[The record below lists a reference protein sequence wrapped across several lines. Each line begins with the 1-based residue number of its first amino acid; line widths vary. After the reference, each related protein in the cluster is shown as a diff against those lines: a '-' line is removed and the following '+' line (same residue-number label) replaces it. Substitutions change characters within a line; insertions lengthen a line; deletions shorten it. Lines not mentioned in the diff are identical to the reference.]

1 MSKNKLF
8 KIGNTLY
15 YKNPN
20 GSYGKTEFN
29 SIINL
34 KSNTSTC
41 SICTDPVISSNN
53 NTSQIISLPC
63 GHLFHKA
70 CIQPWY
76 NKPNQQGT
84 TCPMCRAVYNNPK
97 NLKNILG
104 RTAIL
109 NVNQHNNNIVY
120 QPIMTLLGHTD
131 IVTSIAYS
139 PDGGN
144 IASGSWDNSVK
155 VWDVM
160 SGVITATLKHSNHV
174 DSVTYS
180 PDGKYIA
187 SGSWDKTVKVWDAMS
202 GAITATLKGHSD
214 KVNSVAYSPDGQ
226 YIASWS
232 DNSVKV
238 WDVSNLL
245 PQAGGKKN
253 KTTKKEKLIDTYKKS
268 ELVKIANMND
278 VSLKMRND
286 KAKTKL
292 QLFNSLKRKKLL

>member
-1 MSKNKLF
+1 MDGSVRVWDAKL
-8 KIGNTLY
+8 G
-15 YKNPN
+15 
-20 GSYGKTEFN
+20 
-29 SIINL
+29 
-34 KSNTSTC
+34 TC
-41 SICTDPVISSNN
+41 V
-53 NTSQIISLPC
+53 
-63 GHLFHKA
+63 
-70 CIQPWY
+70 
-76 NKPNQQGT
+76 
-84 TCPMCRAVYNNPK
+84 
-97 NLKNILG
+97 
-104 RTAIL
+104 AIL
-109 NVNQHNNNIVY
+109 E
-120 QPIMTLLGHTD
+120 GHSES
-131 IVTSIAYS
+131 VMSVAYS